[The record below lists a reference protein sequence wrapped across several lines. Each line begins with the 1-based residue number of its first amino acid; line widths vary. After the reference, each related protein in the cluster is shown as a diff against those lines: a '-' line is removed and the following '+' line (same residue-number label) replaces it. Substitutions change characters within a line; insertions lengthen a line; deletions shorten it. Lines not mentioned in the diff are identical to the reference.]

1 MQKTAAQQAY
11 YRFMKQA
18 EGEGEYQDYGYDPY
32 QQAAEQELLQSVL
45 SAEDVPPEYDPFQ
58 DPNYESPLEQKRKMQ
73 GAGGAIGSGAGLL
86 GGALTGSLVPKSKL
100 MKALGGVGGGLGGMA
115 LGGLGGWGIGSI
127 LAKARMGENYPE
139 E

>member
-1 MQKTAAQQAY
+1 MQKIAAQQAY
-11 YRFMKQA
+11 HRFLKQA
-18 EGEGEYQDYGYDPY
+18 EEEYQDDGYDPS
-32 QQAAEQELLQSVL
+32 QQESAQEMLQRIL
-45 SAEDVPPEYDPFQ
+45 MAEDVPPEYDSFQ

-86 GGALTGSLVPKSKL
+86 GGALSGAMIPKSKL

-115 LGGLGGWGIGSI
+115 LGGLGGWGIGSL